1 MDRYWPE
8 ISERTQFIHKIPN
21 ILYDFKI
28 NDELFKKYFNNVVQ
42 QKE

>member
-8 ISERTQFIHKIPN
+8 VSEHTQFIHKIPN

-28 NDELFKKYFNNVVQ
+28 NDEKYSNNVVQ